1 MMKTKYFYSFHGNE
15 DSAPYRGP
23 FMTPIRTASSRRVAT
38 RRAPQRAT
46 SRPRKNRGLKRFCVV
61 VGGLVCVIGAC
72 AAFSAPFKLYENPDV
87 GAPKGAASPVR
98 PLFSRGDGVDPY
110 YASVNRDCLT
120 GAGVVVDP
128 HAPASTLNVFS
139 VDDSAVE
146 RRDAYDESLADSFD
160 PNSPLFFANTGAT
173 IIPDAQGAQ
182 FADLPLPDPTVDVA
196 ADLAVDFGS
205 DEESATWR
213 EDPEIAEIER
223 IALPKY
229 RDLGAAWN
237 NGEFQIASQLLENG
251 KTLVNPLHENR
262 MIALTAEETSQA
274 VRLARAEEEENDA
287 RVQPLSDVP
296 IPREPQNQTRVT
308 QAGVV
313 LAPSGYRRAGTASGA
328 SPTGVRSIGE
338 AKLVF

>member
-1 MMKTKYFYSFHGNE
+1 
-15 DSAPYRGP
+15 
-23 FMTPIRTASSRRVAT
+23 MTPIRTASSRRTAT
-38 RRAPQRAT
+38 RRAPQRAA

-72 AAFSAPFKLYENPDV
+72 AAFSAPFKLYDNPEIN
-87 GAPKGAASPVR
+87 AAQGVVRPLR
-98 PLFSRGDGVDPY
+98 PLFSRGEGVDPY

-128 HAPASTLNVFS
+128 HAPSSSLNVFA

-146 RRDAYDESLADSFD
+146 RSDAYGESLADSFETD
-160 PNSPLFFANTGAT
+160 SRAFFANTGAT
-173 IIPDAQGAQ
+173 IVPDAQGAQ
-182 FADLPLPDPTVDVA
+182 FADLPLPDPSVEVA
-196 ADLAVDFGS
+196 QNVAVDFGADGEPAS
-205 DEESATWR
+205 WR
-213 EDPEIAEIER
+213 EDPEIAEIES
-223 IALPKY
+223 IPLPKY
-229 RDLGAAWN
+229 RDVGAAWS

-251 KTLVNPLHENR
+251 RTLVNPKSQNR
-262 MIALTAEETSQA
+262 MIALTAEQTSQA

-287 RVQPLSDVP
+287 RIQPLSDVP

-313 LAPSGYRRAGTASGA
+313 LAPSGYTRAGSASGS
-328 SPTGVRSIGE
+328 SPTGIQSIGE

>member
-1 MMKTKYFYSFHGNE
+1 MKTKYFYSFHENE

-23 FMTPIRTASSRRVAT
+23 FMTPIRTAPSRRIAT

-146 RRDAYDESLADSFD
+146 RRDAYDESLADSFGTT
-160 PNSPLFFANTGAT
+160 SSVFFANTGAS
-173 IIPDAQGAQ
+173 IVPDGQGAQ
-182 FADLPLPDPTVDVA
+182 FADLPLPDPTVEVA

-205 DEESATWR
+205 DGEPVSWR
-213 EDPEIAEIER
+213 EDPEIAEIES
-223 IALPKY
+223 IPLPKY

-237 NGEFQIASQLLENG
+237 NEEFQIASQLLENG
-251 KTLVNPLHENR
+251 RTLVNPKGQNR
-262 MIALTAEETSQA
+262 MIALTAEQTSQA

-287 RVQPLSDVP
+287 RILPLSDVP

-313 LAPSGYRRAGTASGA
+313 LAPSGYRRAGSASGA